1 MFEMLK
7 EKAKTC
13 DRAYIVFHSRVQ
25 ADLDLVEKDGKDNQ
39 KIKSKLTFHVIA
51 QGLEGTT
58 KNNEDEKVEDAS
70 KPLSGLKDYIQ
81 KCIKTIKGLWRKKIT
96 KEFEEAEKL
105 KKKDP
110 VTEKAAA
117 QSSEQID
124 TTKTK
129 QENADSNQA
138 KTEQKDAG
146 QDDKD
151 EENDEEFRLF
161 EAS

>member
-1 MFEMLK
+1 MFTKLK
-7 EKAKTC
+7 EKAEAC

-25 ADLDLVEKDGKDNQ
+25 ADLVEKDNPI
-39 KIKSKLTFHVIA
+39 IKSKLTFHVIA

-124 TTKTK
+124 TTNPK
-129 QENADSNQA
+129 QENADPNQA

-146 QDDKD
+146 QDDKE